1 MKKYN
6 VYDIDW
12 DVGEPFSV
20 EDCGLPTEAVVEAEN
35 ENEIAAILSDN
46 YFFSVYG
53 FRIG

>member
-6 VYDIDW
+6 VYGIDW
-12 DVGEPFSV
+12 DVDEPFSV
-20 EDCGLPTEAVVEAEN
+20 EDCGLPTEAVVEA